1 MLYLGKMNSLRALRY
16 TAHGVFL
23 GDVDG
28 DRDVLLPRKY
38 VPDDLEINDLI
49 DVFLYTDSEDRLVAT
64 TLTPKIYLKEVAVL
78 VVNDVM
84 DFGAFLDWGL
94 DKDLFLPIS
103 EQKKKVAV
111 GDKVTVSLMLDEKTD
126 RLFATTKGKNCF
138 ENKITVQEG
147 EEVQLQIDYKTDLG
161 YQVIINNIHKGLI
174 FFNKVF
180 QPLHK
185 GYKLK
190 GFIESIREDGKI
202 TVCLQKQGY
211 AHIVD
216 SQDIVLKKLKENKG
230 VLYLTDKSD
239 PEKIYKKLLI
249 SKKAFK
255 KCIGALYKQKKIQ
268 IEDDRIVLLS
278 F

>member
-1 MLYLGKMNSLRALRY
+1 MLYLGKMNSLRAVRY

-49 DVFLYTDSEDRLVAT
+49 DVFLYTDSEDRFVAT

-78 VVNDVM
+78 VVKDVM

-126 RLFATTKGKNCF
+126 RLFATTKGKSCF

-255 KCIGALYKQKKIQ
+255 KCIGALYKKKKIQ
-268 IEDDRIVLLS
+268 IEEDRIVLLS

>member
-126 RLFATTKGKNCF
+126 RLFATTKGKSCF